1 MFPAY
6 AGVIP
11 VNRFQLLEEWSVPC
25 VCEGD
30 PRVLFGT
37 NAEILCSPH
46 AGVILKKFY
55 LESMRDSVPRVC
67 GGTSLSECRTICPNR
82 CSMRIQ
88 VYLLSVN
95 IFYFSSQVYFSLS
108 IYINQP
114 LQYAHI
120 SFFDNIL
127 SII

>member
-6 AGVIP
+6 AGLIPEIP
-11 VNRFQLLEEWSVPC
+11 VIKEE
-25 VCEGD
+25 
-30 PRVLFGT
+30 
-37 NAEILCSPH
+37 
-46 AGVILKKFY
+46 Y
-55 LESMRDSVPRVC
+55 DSVPRVC

-82 CSMRIQ
+82 CSLRIQ

-108 IYINQP
+108 TYMNQP

>member
-1 MFPAY
+1 MILGEDLEI
-6 AGVIP
+6 AG
-11 VNRFQLLEEWSVPC
+11 
-25 VCEGD
+25 
-30 PRVLFGT
+30 
-37 NAEILCSPH
+37 AE
-46 AGVILKKFY
+46 
-55 LESMRDSVPRVC
+55 SVPRVC
-67 GGTSLSECRTICPNR
+67 GGTSLSECRIICHNR
-82 CSMRIQ
+82 CFQRIQ

-108 IYINQP
+108 IYMNQP